1 MKTWWDRFSAF
12 VFFGSCVFIVV
23 VLIFA
28 SMTLM
33 STPTSAATNELPGPV
48 GRYQICPDAKVLK
61 LFYMVDTCTGRV
73 WKVEE
78 EPRTW
83 KWVAKI
89 ILQEAPQ

>member
-48 GRYQICPDAKVLK
+48 GRYQICPNGKIMNDFL
-61 LFYMVDTCTGRV
+61 MVDTCTGEV
-73 WKVEE
+73 WRIACGAFGGEWKTMKVTGAR
-78 EPRTW
+78 P
-83 KWVAKI
+83 
-89 ILQEAPQ
+89 